1 MMIDCIHIHL
11 FIFID
16 LCTVALARGYDSI
29 QIKDNAEVV
38 VCRAGGCATTTYNGT
53 CPPLELRTGYNAS
66 RVCNCS
72 EDMRL
77 LNCGVD
83 IHTGMAPEKQHP
95 LLRLPEGN
103 KTTTTQ
109 ASSSSSSSMA
119 QDHHEQHRIAMKNAS
134 SYRQRPFTCI
144 AQKIDPPSSLSF
156 ELLVIF
162 SSGLTS
168 NSESAQF
175 IIGAINK
182 SVEAQHA
189 ANNEHDD
196 DGVTK
201 GKNIDG
207 NSKKTSHKQ
216 NGKVTSKANQH
227 QHPQQQP
234 PPPTQQYSLFIDYYR
249 TGRSR
254 HAPDIISIQHVKGFA
269 KPHYLLT
276 DLQSHL
282 DRPFSFSYPSSS
294 PSSSSSSSASS
305 SSSGL
310 FSLLPH
316 RRHLEFLLR
325 GSVNSLLVKDR
336 MGVLSIGIVRF
347 RYPNVVS
354 HHFISELFHP
364 SIDRSIYLSIILSIY
379 ISIYPSI

>member
-1 MMIDCIHIHL
+1 MIDCIHIHL

-38 VCRAGGCATTTYNGT
+38 VCRGGGCATTTYNGT

-66 RVCNCS
+66 RVCNCI

-83 IHTGMAPEKQHP
+83 IHTGMAPEK
-95 LLRLPEGN
+95 LLPEVN
-103 KTTTTQ
+103 TTTTTQ
-109 ASSSSSSSMA
+109 ASSSSLFSIA

-134 SYRQRPFTCI
+134 SSRQRPFTCI

-196 DGVTK
+196 DGVSK
-201 GKNIDG
+201 GKNING

-216 NGKVTSKANQH
+216 NGKVTSKANQY
-227 QHPQQQP
+227 QHQQQQQPIEAP

-254 HAPDIISIQHVKGFA
+254 HAPDIINIQHVKGFA

-294 PSSSSSSSASS
+294 PSSSSSSSSASSSSSS

-347 RYPNVVS
+347 RYPNVV
-354 HHFISELFHP
+354 
-364 SIDRSIYLSIILSIY
+364 RQ
-379 ISIYPSI
+379 

>member
-1 MMIDCIHIHL
+1 M
-11 FIFID
+11 
-16 LCTVALARGYDSI
+16 
-29 QIKDNAEVV
+29 K
-38 VCRAGGCATTTYNGT
+38 
-53 CPPLELRTGYNAS
+53 
-66 RVCNCS
+66 
-72 EDMRL
+72 L

-83 IHTGMAPEKQHP
+83 IHTGMAPEKQQP
-95 LLRLPEGN
+95 LLLLSEGN

-109 ASSSSSSSMA
+109 ASSSSSIA
-119 QDHHEQHRIAMKNAS
+119 QDHYEQHRIAMKNAS

-216 NGKVTSKANQH
+216 NGKATSKEKQH
-227 QHPQQQP
+227 QHLQQQP
-234 PPPTQQYSLFIDYYR
+234 IEAPPTTTTQQYSLFIDYYR

-254 HAPDIISIQHVKGFA
+254 HAPDIINIQHVKGFA

-294 PSSSSSSSASS
+294 PSSSSSSSSASS
-305 SSSGL
+305 SSSSSSSSSYSGL

-354 HHFISELFHP
+354 HHLVSELFHP
-364 SIDRSIYLSIILSIY
+364 SIHPSIYPSIILSIY
-379 ISIYPSI
+379 KSIHPSIRCIYLSVVYAVYLFL